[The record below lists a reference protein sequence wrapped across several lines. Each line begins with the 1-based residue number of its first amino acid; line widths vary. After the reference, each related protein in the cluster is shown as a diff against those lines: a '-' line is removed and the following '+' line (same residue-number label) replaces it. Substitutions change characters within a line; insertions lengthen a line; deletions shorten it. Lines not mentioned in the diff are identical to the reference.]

1 MKAILDW
8 FEKNSTFIT
17 FIIVIIYII
26 MRVTGYF
33 RPTDYKLNY
42 ISSHTNETITET
54 YIFIRAITGFLAVI
68 VLSILL
74 FKSYK

>member
-17 FIIVIIYII
+17 LIIVIIYVV
-26 MRVTGYF
+26 MRLTGYF
-33 RPTDYKLNY
+33 TPTDYKLNY
-42 ISSHTNETITET
+42 ISAHTNETITET

-68 VLSILL
+68 GLSILL
-74 FKSYK
+74 YRTYK

>member
-17 FIIVIIYII
+17 FIVVIIYIV
-26 MRVTGYF
+26 MRMTGYF

-42 ISSHTNETITET
+42 IASHTNETITET

-68 VLSILL
+68 FFSILL
-74 FKSYK
+74 YRGYK

>member
-8 FEKNSTFIT
+8 FEKNSTFVT
-17 FIIVIIYII
+17 LIIVIIYIV
-26 MRVTGYF
+26 MRLSGYF
-33 RPTDYKLNY
+33 RPIDYKLNY

-74 FKSYK
+74 YKGYK

>member
-8 FEKNSTFIT
+8 FEKNSTFVT
-17 FIIVIIYII
+17 LIIVIIYIV
-26 MRVTGYF
+26 MRLSGYF
-33 RPTDYKLNY
+33 RPIDYKLNY

-68 VLSILL
+68 VFSILL
-74 FKSYK
+74 YKGYK

>member
-8 FEKNSTFIT
+8 FEKNSTFVT
-17 FIIVIIYII
+17 LIIVIIYIV
-26 MRVTGYF
+26 MRLSGYF
-33 RPTDYKLNY
+33 IPIDYKLNY

-74 FKSYK
+74 YKGYK